1 MPALKDLYVRV
12 VQHKTDVIEHLFD
25 PRWSPG
31 MERGSDERARVS
43 MGLVD
48 REEGKTTFDTRR
60 TEDPSLLL
68 HAIEDYVVQV
78 LDLLEAHTGRSVLC
92 APAPSSTP

>member
-68 HAIEDYVVQV
+68 HA
-78 LDLLEAHTGRSVLC
+78 EASQALGFRGSMFRIQQHYSWTRK
-92 APAPSSTP
+92 T